1 MAVCGHDAPKK
12 KVRASG
18 RSRYISWKDDVGGR
32 GSEARSLVLH
42 RWLQQLPVG
51 LDLLQEVQL
60 LICWRE
66 KKSLFVGTAA
76 SYAEDPVT
84 EDARI
89 TRSQETRV
97 AARHRNPSP
106 SPGCSDRTGVLAEA

>member
-1 MAVCGHDAPKK
+1 MSEEGEA
-12 KVRASG
+12 RQEASFCTDG
-18 RSRYISWKDDVGGR
+18 CNSCQSGWTSSRRCSCSFVGGKK
-32 GSEARSLVLH
+32 
-42 RWLQQLPVG
+42 
-51 LDLLQEVQL
+51 
-60 LICWRE
+60 